1 MSLRV
6 LLVDDH
12 ASFRAIAVHL
22 LRAAGYDVVGEAQ
35 DGHSGLLAA
44 AELRPDVVL
53 LDIRLPDMDGFE
65 MVERLRN
72 ASHVPDVVLISSR
85 EAADYGRRILE
96 SEARGFIA
104 KADLSAESLAALL
117 N

>member
-12 ASFRAIAVHL
+12 PSFRAIAVRL
-22 LRAAGYDVVGEAQ
+22 LRSAGYEVVGEAH
-35 DGHSGLLAA
+35 DGRSGLVAA

-65 MVERLRN
+65 VTERLRN
-72 ASHVPDVVLISSR
+72 GDHAPDVVLISSR
-85 EAADYGRRILE
+85 EAEGYGQRVAE
-96 SEARGFIA
+96 STARGFIA
-104 KADLSAESLAALL
+104 KAELSAETLAALL